1 MDVLAVI
8 PVVDQAVLRPLGGRP
23 LLQRAIEQARS
34 ARAIDRTAVVSANS
48 EVLGLAAESGADV
61 VGMPAEV
68 SPSDAAKALM
78 QAADQLSA
86 RDGFAPQVALVL
98 DPLFPLRTPA
108 GLDQAIEHLFRC
120 GADSLVSVHPLTE
133 ALWVQDEGGMAQPFD
148 GPPNQVRFVENGAI
162 VAVRMSVF
170 EADARL
176 PAGRVVLYAMPALQG
191 LRLRG
196 EDDWQAADALVRR
209 FAGVRA
215 TDLLRPVKL
224 LVLDFDGVM
233 TDNRVLVMEDGR
245 EGVLCSRGDGFGF
258 DLLRA
263 VDFPALVISKEGNPV
278 VGARCRK
285 LKIPCEQGIGDKL
298 PVLERLVRER
308 GLTLAEVAYMGNDLN
323 DLECMRACGVAIA
336 PADAHPT
343 VLAIANII
351 TEAPGGFGAV
361 REICDVIAAQAAT
374 ARGAAIPGAAL

>member
-8 PVVDQAVLRPLGGRP
+8 PVLDQVVLRPLGGRP
-23 LLQRAIEQARS
+23 LLLQAIEQARS
-34 ARAIDRTAVVSANS
+34 ARSIDRIAVVSANS
-48 EVLGLAAESGADV
+48 DVLGLAADASVDA
-61 VGMPAEV
+61 VGLPAE
-68 SPSDAAKALM
+68 SAQTDAGKVLAL
-78 QAADQLSA
+78 AADQLSV

-98 DPLFPLRTPA
+98 DPSFPLRTPA
-108 GLDQAIEHLFRC
+108 SLDQAIEHLFRC
-120 GADSLVSVHPLTE
+120 GADSLVSVHPLSE
-133 ALWVQDEGGMAQPFD
+133 ALWVQDEGGLAQPY
-148 GPPNQVRFVENGAI
+148 GGAPNQIRFVENGAI
-162 VAVRMSVF
+162 VAIRMSVF

-176 PAGRVVLYAMPALQG
+176 PAGRIVLYAMPALQG
-191 LRLRG
+191 LRLRT
-196 EDDWQAADALVRR
+196 EDDWQAAEALMRR

-215 TDLLRPVKL
+215 ADLLRPIKL

-263 VDFPALVISKEGNPV
+263 INFPALVLSKEGNPV

-308 GLTLAEVAYMGNDLN
+308 GLALAQVAYMGNDLN
-323 DLECMRACGVAIA
+323 DLDCMRACGVAIA
-336 PADAHPT
+336 PSDAHPA
-343 VLAIANII
+343 VLAIASVI
-351 TEAPGGFGAV
+351 TNAQGGFGAV
-361 REICDVIAAQAAT
+361 REICDLIVAQGTAT
-374 ARGAAIPGAAL
+374 AVQ

>member
-8 PVVDQAVLRPLGGRP
+8 PVLDQAVLRPLGGRP
-23 LLQRAIEQARS
+23 LLQQAIEQARS
-34 ARAIDRTAVVSANS
+34 ARSIDRIAVVSAS
-48 EVLGLAAESGADV
+48 SDVLGLAADANVDAVGLPVESALT
-61 VGMPAEV
+61 
-68 SPSDAAKALM
+68 DAGKVLAL
-78 QAADQLSA
+78 AADQLA
-86 RDGFAPQVALVL
+86 VRDGFAPQVALVL
-98 DPLFPLRTPA
+98 DPSFPLRTA
-108 GLDQAIEHLFRC
+108 ASLDQAIEHLFRC

-133 ALWVQDEGGMAQPFD
+133 ALWVQDEGGLAQPCD
-148 GPPNQVRFVENGAI
+148 GAPNQVRFVDNGAI
-162 VAVRMSVF
+162 VAIRMSVF

-176 PAGRVVLYAMPALQG
+176 PAGRIVLYAMPALQG
-191 LRLRG
+191 LRLRT
-196 EDDWQAADALVRR
+196 EDDWQAAEALMRR

-215 TDLLRPVKL
+215 ADLLRPIKL

-263 VDFPALVISKEGNPV
+263 INFPALVISKEGNPV

-308 GLTLAEVAYMGNDLN
+308 GLTLAQVAYMGNDLN
-323 DLECMRACGVAIA
+323 DLDCMRACGVAIA
-336 PADAHPT
+336 PSDAHPA
-343 VLAIANII
+343 VLAIASVI
-351 TEAPGGFGAV
+351 TNAQGGFGAV
-361 REICDVIAAQAAT
+361 REICDLIVGQGPASAQATAAQ
-374 ARGAAIPGAAL
+374 

>member
-8 PVVDQAVLRPLGGRP
+8 PVIDQTVLRPLGGRI
-23 LLQRAIEQARS
+23 LLQRAIEH
-34 ARAIDRTAVVSANS
+34 ARAARLIDRIAVVSAEV
-48 EVLGLAAESGADV
+48 EVLGEAAAAGAEAVGVPAAEG
-61 VGMPAEV
+61 ERI
-68 SPSDAAKALM
+68 DAAMALSR
-78 QAADQLSA
+78 AADSLSA
-86 RDGFAPQVALVL
+86 RDGFAPQLALVL
-98 DPLFPLRTPA
+98 DPAFPLRTA
-108 GLDQAIEHLFRC
+108 ASLDQAIEHLMRC
-120 GADSLVSVHPLTE
+120 GADSLVSVHPLNE
-133 ALWVQDEGGMAQPFD
+133 ALWVQDEGGMAQPCD
-148 GPPNQVRFVENGAI
+148 GAPNQVRFVENGAI

-176 PAGRVVLYAMPALQG
+176 PAGRVVLYTMPALKG
-191 LRLRG
+191 LRLRS

-215 TDLLRPVKL
+215 ADLLRPIKL

-245 EGVLCSRGDGFGF
+245 EGVLCNRGDGFGF

-263 VDFPALVISKEGNPV
+263 INFPALVISKEGNPV
-278 VGARCRK
+278 VSARCRK

-308 GLTLAEVAYMGNDLN
+308 GLDLAQVAYMGNDLN
-323 DLECMRACGVAIA
+323 DLDCMRACGVAIA

-343 VLAIANII
+343 VLAIASII
-351 TEAPGGFGAV
+351 TEARGGFGAV
-361 REICDVIAAQAAT
+361 REICDLIVGQGSADAGAAAT
-374 ARGAAIPGAAL
+374 Q